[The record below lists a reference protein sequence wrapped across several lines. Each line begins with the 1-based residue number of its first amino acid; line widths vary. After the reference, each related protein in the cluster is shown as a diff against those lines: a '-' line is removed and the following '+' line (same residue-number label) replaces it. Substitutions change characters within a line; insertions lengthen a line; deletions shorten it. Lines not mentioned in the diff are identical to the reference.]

1 VQSDYS
7 YTEGGVKASVTL
19 YGVALRVIDV
29 IIRTAESQAP
39 KMPEIQ
45 NHDHSKDWPIY
56 TLRRK

>member
-1 VQSDYS
+1 
-7 YTEGGVKASVTL
+7 VKASVTL